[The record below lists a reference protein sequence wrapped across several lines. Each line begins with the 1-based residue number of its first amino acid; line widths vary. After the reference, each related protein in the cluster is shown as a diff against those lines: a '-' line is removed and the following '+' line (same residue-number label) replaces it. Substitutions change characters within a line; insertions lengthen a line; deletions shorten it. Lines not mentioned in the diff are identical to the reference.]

1 MKYGRYTLTVLY
13 YDRDLDDRIRKI
25 VGRSDLGCG
34 TFLPTGERD
43 MTFSFGQRTAAL
55 NAAVAATVASEF
67 ARVCSPRAE
76 GSCVF
81 AALIAV
87 MTGSSVGG
95 R

>member
-43 MTFSFGQRTAAL
+43 MTFSFGQRPAAL
-55 NAAVAATVASEF
+55 NAAMRVRKRLKLR
-67 ARVCSPRAE
+67 ARVHDANAQGILP
-76 GSCVF
+76 
-81 AALIAV
+81 
-87 MTGSSVGG
+87 
-95 R
+95 